1 MTTTPRP
8 PERPD
13 CLLTTTNGD
22 RATDEAGAASSR
34 HFDFEALEG
43 GRLRLISCSPLRTA
57 APAAGAERPVLQ
69 DHEFQELEPV
79 MALMRREQAHKRWL
93 ACADGLG
100 ALVTILVVA
109 RFWGQPFSWLFLAC
123 PLLAVLIAK
132 VQGLYDRDDM
142 AVRKSTLTEWRAV
155 LRAATLTG
163 IASYLVWYAVTDDLA
178 RRGVR
183 TIAALVLGNFVLTLP
198 ARAAARSMA
207 RRLSAD
213 ERCLIV
219 GTPHRCMELAGLVDA
234 TAGVDLLGIVPDAQL
249 DCSVAG
255 VSALVEEL
263 GVQRII
269 VGPHPGSSEEDVL
282 TLIRSAKWLG
292 VRVSLMPT
300 LMTVVGAATT
310 VDELDSIVLLGVPR
324 FGLSRSSAALK
335 RTLDLV
341 VGGLALL
348 LLAPLMALIALVI
361 RLDSPGPALF
371 RQRRI
376 GRDGR
381 PFVIFKFRSMVHN
394 ADRMKAALTDRNETT
409 GLFKLKDDPRITRVG
424 GVLRRTYLDELP
436 QLFNVIRGEM
446 SLVGPRP
453 LVESEDAL
461 LTGYDR
467 HRSRLMPGMT
477 GPWQLRGPLNASL
490 SELARLDYLYA
501 SNWSI
506 WADIDILLG
515 TAARVVNRRGH

>member
-1 MTTTPRP
+1 V
-8 PERPD
+8 
-13 CLLTTTNGD
+13 TTTNVEA
-22 RATDEAGAASSR
+22 ATDVAGDAPSR
-34 HFDFEALEG
+34 RFDFETLEG
-43 GRLRLISCSPLRTA
+43 GNLRLISSSPHGSA
-57 APAAGAERPVLQ
+57 ARAAEPERRVLQ
-69 DHEFQELEPV
+69 DHEFEELAPV
-79 MALMRREQAHKRWL
+79 TALMRREQTHRRWL
-93 ACADGLG
+93 AGADGLG
-100 ALVTILVVA
+100 ALVTILIVA
-109 RFWGQPFSWLFLAC
+109 RFRGQPFSWAFLAC

-142 AVRKSTLTEWRAV
+142 TVRKSTLTEWRAV
-155 LRAATLTG
+155 LRAAALTG
-163 IASYLVWYAVTDDLA
+163 VASYVLWYAVTDDLA
-178 RRGVR
+178 KRGVR
-183 TIAALVLGNFVLTLP
+183 TIAALVLGNFLLTLP
-198 ARAAARSMA
+198 ARAAARSLA

-213 ERCLIV
+213 ARCLIV
-219 GTPHRCMELAGLVDA
+219 GTPHRCMELGSVVDA
-234 TAGVDLLGIVPDAQL
+234 TAGVELVGIVPDARL

-300 LMTVVGAATT
+300 LMSVVGAATT

-324 FGLSRSSAALK
+324 FGLSPSSAVLK

-341 VGGLALL
+341 LGSLALL
-348 LLAPLMALIALVI
+348 VLSPVMAMTALVI
-361 RLDSPGPALF
+361 RLDSTGPALF

-376 GRDGR
+376 GREGR
-381 PFVIFKFRSMVHN
+381 PFVICKFRSMVDD
-394 ADRMKAALTDRNETT
+394 ADQMKAALTDRNETA
-409 GLFKLKDDPRITRVG
+409 GLFKLKNDPRVTRVG
-424 GVLRRTYLDELP
+424 SALRRTYLDELP
-436 QLFNVIRGEM
+436 QLFNVMKGEM

-467 HRSRLMPGMT
+467 HRSRVTPGMT

-515 TAARVVNRRGH
+515 TAARVVSRHGH